1 MPVRTSQDAATVVT
15 ALYIAQPDP
24 PMTALLA
31 ATGATQDHDIADTIE
46 ADARERLSRELPI
59 PLRRYLGAVPRLTE
73 LRVALDAAIE
83 FALRGLVAAG
93 LPEAEAARRLSGEHP
108 QLSAA
113 IETAVAL
120 SDGLASTTTLG
131 RSAGRA
137 VPLAV
142 PCEYGPRLPDGRRRF
157 DVRQRLGVGSQ
168 GEVYLAADHLL
179 SEADKPAWVAIKR
192 LRPIATVDAAGHA
205 AAESLKAR
213 RIDHRNVVR
222 VLDRGTDDR
231 AIEYI
236 VYEHVDAGDLARW
249 CAQRNDRVPTR
260 DAARIAAAIC
270 RGVHAAHVAGV
281 VHCDL
286 KPSNILMTSAGEPKV
301 ADFGVAA
308 AIRSD
313 SGRIPDATPVGNLA
327 FIAPEQYRADEGA
340 QAIPADVYALGG
352 LLFYLLTGKAPN
364 GETPAQ
370 VAARHAH
377 PDSPAPSPRAQR
389 AEVDDDLD
397 AICRRAL
404 SPRPADRHASAHAL
418 AEDLEAWLARR
429 PLEWRKPSPWRRSAL
444 FVRRQPVAAGSAVLA
459 ICVLIGAAA
468 GVTRAFAAAQQRVLR
483 EQNQAL
489 RTVQAEQADML
500 RRTRGVLETTAY
512 VIRSRSQGGVGMDWM
527 PGLTMMESLA
537 GPLIFDSQTGQPTV
551 DLWTTRVEMVGEHVA
566 KAEAAGRGGDYEILL
581 WRDALAFW
589 ALRVGKH
596 EIATTHLS
604 ANDRYYEPILGPDD
618 RWRAMR
624 RGMRHVA
631 DVLRI
636 ADRPEGAPLTADDR
650 RTLADSIAAL
660 EGLTEELH
668 NDGHRRALR
677 LLFLMAMKRAYAPDM
692 LDNAAKVDEL
702 HKQLIKREDVPEDA
716 SSLPAAAPA
725 PAPPAT
731 R

>member
-1 MPVRTSQDAATVVT
+1 MPVRTSQDAATVVSS
-15 ALYIAQPDP
+15 LYLAQADP
-24 PMTALLA
+24 PMSAVLA
-31 ATGATQDHDIADTIE
+31 ATGAAEDHDLADTLE
-46 ADARERLSRELPI
+46 ADARERLARGLPI
-59 PLRRYLGAVPRLTE
+59 SLARYLQALPRLTE

-83 FALRGLVAAG
+83 FALRALVATG
-93 LPEAEAARRLSGEHP
+93 LNEAEAARRLTQEHP
-108 QLSAA
+108 QLAAA

-131 RSAGRA
+131 RSAGRT
-137 VPLAV
+137 VPLHV

-192 LRPIATVDAAGHA
+192 LRPIATVDAASHA

-222 VLDRGTDDR
+222 VLDRGTDER

-249 CAQRNDRVPTR
+249 CAQRNDRVPPR
-260 DAARIAAAIC
+260 EAARIVAAIC

-352 LLFYLLTGKAPN
+352 LLFYVLTGKAPN
-364 GETPAQ
+364 GETPSQ

-377 PDSPAPSPRAQR
+377 PDTPAPSARASR
-389 AEVDDDLD
+389 RDVDDDLD

-404 SPRPADRHASAHAL
+404 SPRPAERHASAHAL
-418 AEDLEAWLARR
+418 AEDLEAWLAHR
-429 PLEWRKPSPWRRSAL
+429 PLEWRGPSPWRRTTL
-444 FVRRQPVAAGSAVLA
+444 FVRRQPVASAFALLAVL
-459 ICVLIGAAA
+459 VLIGGAAA
-468 GVTRAFAAAQQRVLR
+468 VTHTLALGKQRVLA
-483 EQNQAL
+483 EQNTAL
-489 RTVQAEQADML
+489 KKVQAEQ
-500 RRTRGVLETTAY
+500 RRAIDDSRALLGTMAHI
-512 VIRSRSQGGVGMDWM
+512 IRSRSQGGVGMDWM
-527 PGLTMMESLA
+527 PAITIMESVA
-537 GPLIFDSQTGQPTV
+537 GPLIFDANTGQPTV
-551 DLWTTRVEMVGEHVA
+551 DLWTTRVEMVGEFV
-566 KAEAAGRGGDYEILL
+566 KQAEAEGRGADYEILM

-596 EIATTHLS
+596 EIALEHLR
-604 ANDRYYEPILGPDD
+604 ANDPHYDRLLGAND

-624 RGMRHVA
+624 RGLHCVA
-631 DVLRI
+631 DIMRI
-636 ADRPEGAPLTADDR
+636 ADRPKDSPLSTDEHRTVATSVTALD
-650 RTLADSIAAL
+650 AL
-660 EGLTEELH
+660 VDELH

-677 LLFLMAMKRAYAPDM
+677 LLFLMAMKRAYEPDM
-692 LDNAAKVDEL
+692 LDDPAKVSEL
-702 HKQLIKREDVPEDA
+702 LNRLVKREDLAPEDTA
-716 SSLPAAAPA
+716 LPALPTV
-725 PAPPAT
+725 PAPPTT